1 MAAAAA
7 AAAEARARLALVV
20 SEPDAELD
28 AEPIA
33 GELQALQTAAENL
46 TEEPIAGELQSGQTA
61 TEQAKS
67 PNEKLTEE
75 QIAVEPPAL
84 QPATGQTAEVSL
96 VEMLDDPAKYLRILA
111 GVVPADSETA
121 AVLDFARS
129 LFSAQLAGKHCLKQI
144 LIKTQ
149 ALLSQTTAGQPA
161 SSNAKEQ
168 IAGEHQALQTVTEEV
183 AKSFMKKLTKE
194 EIAGEFQA
202 FQTATEEAPQSSN
215 EKLTEEQIAGGKD
228 KKEKPYADKGWTPE
242 RRAEHAAAI
251 EARQRQIAGELQAL
265 QTATDEGGTSS
276 NEKLTKEQIA
286 GGKHNNAGKGWTP
299 ARRAEYAAAIEVRQ
313 RQIAGEHQ
321 ALQTATGEVAK
332 SSMKKVTKEI
342 AGELQAL
349 QTAAE
354 EALQTTT
361 EQAARPPNETLTK
374 EPTAGG
380 PHAALPSSKRPWFV

>member
-1 MAAAAA
+1 MCVTVATLAQEGPSGWMLLPLSSLASAMSVSKRRSSSA
-7 AAAEARARLALVV
+7 PARGSWIDRVRRRDTHTVGISGMESPTGLRAVTNLWYEIQKKAVPCRPSIRTSSILSGLVEASTLVYIMLFWNPVREVRGITRGNLWHTTLVRATIPATRQATVAFDTLIDRLQTT
-20 SEPDAELD
+20 
-28 AEPIA
+28 
-33 GELQALQTAAENL
+33 LQALMQPDIPFTL
-46 TEEPIAGELQSGQTA
+46 EL
-61 TEQAKS
+61 
-67 PNEKLTEE
+67 
-75 QIAVEPPAL
+75 
-84 QPATGQTAEVSL
+84 
-96 VEMLDDPAKYLRILA
+96 
-111 GVVPADSETA
+111 
-121 AVLDFARS
+121 
-129 LFSAQLAGKHCLKQI
+129 
-144 LIKTQ
+144 
-149 ALLSQTTAGQPA
+149 
-161 SSNAKEQ
+161 
-168 IAGEHQALQTVTEEV
+168 
-183 AKSFMKKLTKE
+183 
-194 EIAGEFQA
+194 
-202 FQTATEEAPQSSN
+202 APQSSN
-215 EKLTEEQIAGGKD
+215 EKLTEGQIAGGKD